1 MRRWGI
7 DRAMSRPVHSISTV
21 NGGAGSGPRAPASA
35 GSVTGTREL
44 ACESW
49 SGYFDAVGRELL
61 SAPVSIEIVGAP
73 GPPILQASS
82 LALLALTADCR
93 SRSRS
98 RHAVPH
104 LPGVLR
110 HTVEHPQCVC
120 MDSQTMLASFTI
132 AVDGLDDVRTVIAI
146 EHEPEAGS

>member
-1 MRRWGI
+1 
-7 DRAMSRPVHSISTV
+7 V
-21 NGGAGSGPRAPASA
+21 NA
-35 GSVTGTREL
+35 TREL

-73 GPPILQASS
+73 GSPILQASS

-98 RHAVPH
+98 RHGVPH

-110 HTVEHPQCVC
+110 HMVEHPHLCVC
-120 MDSQTMLASFTI
+120 VVDTQPMLASFRI
-132 AVDGLDDVRTVIAI
+132 AVDGLDNVRTVIAI